1 VSAPIAPV
9 DALPVAPNPARRF
22 GTGWIS
28 GTLSVALAAV
38 GLFAVLCFHFP
49 AFLTVPNLREH
60 YPVPI
65 VRAVLHLV
73 LLAAFLLGFTSVMLR
88 QNKTLGLLGMSL
100 VLIAALLGGSRV
112 ALDNSL
118 RSDYYLGLDYA
129 LLLLIVYSL
138 VMIPLEKVFM
148 RREQGGVF
156 RKDWALDLTYFFVST
171 MLVQVTTY
179 LSLQPAYVLFNWAV
193 FPDVQTVVRAQPVFV
208 QILEIMLLA
217 DLMQYWVH
225 RLFHVIAWL
234 WKFHAIHHSTEV
246 MDWMAGNRMH
256 LVDLALTRSMVFVPA
271 YVLGFADLA
280 IYFYIVIV
288 AVQSVFIHANLNWNF
303 GWLEYVL
310 TTPRFHHWHHAM
322 EREATD
328 KNFAIHFPALDIL
341 FGSFYLPPGN
351 RWPGSY
357 GVHSSDVPG
366 NYFAQWVYPFLP
378 SPKPAPLPAAV
389 AASVDENGNSSSSRE
404 IS

>member
-1 VSAPIAPV
+1 MSAPV
-9 DALPVAPNPARRF
+9 DALAPPTIPARHF

-28 GTLSVALAAV
+28 GTLSVALAAA

-49 AFLTVPNLREH
+49 AYLTVPDLREH
-60 YPVPI
+60 YPVPM
-65 VRAVLHLV
+65 VRALLHLV
-73 LLAAFLLGFTSVMLR
+73 LVAGFLFGLMSVMLR
-88 QNKTLGLLGMSL
+88 QNKTLGLIGMSL

-112 ALDNSL
+112 ALDKDL

-138 VMIPLEKVFM
+138 VMIPLEKLFG

-156 RKDWALDLTYFFVST
+156 RKGWALDLTYFFVST

-193 FPDVQTVVRAQPVFV
+193 FPDVQAVVRGQPVV
-208 QILEIMLLA
+208 LQILEIMLLA
-217 DLMQYWVH
+217 DLMQYWAH
-225 RLFHVIAWL
+225 RLFHEISWL
-234 WKFHAIHHSTEV
+234 WKFHAVHHSAQV

-271 YVLGFADLA
+271 YVLGFADTA
-280 IYFYIVIV
+280 IYFYILIV
-288 AVQSVFIHANLNWNF
+288 AVQSAFIHANLNWKL

-310 TTPRFHHWHHAM
+310 VTPRFHHWHHAL

-328 KNFAIHFPALDIL
+328 KNFAIHFPLLDML
-341 FGSFYLPPGN
+341 FGSFYLPAGDQ
-351 RWPGSY
+351 WPAGY
-357 GVHSSDVPG
+357 GVHSSDVPE

-378 SPKPAPLPAAV
+378 TPKPVAAAV
-389 AASVDENGNSSSSRE
+389 GGHEKSPPDSTGTASA
-404 IS
+404 

>member
-1 VSAPIAPV
+1 MSAPI
-9 DALPVAPNPARRF
+9 DAIPPAIPPRHF

-49 AFLTVPNLREH
+49 AYLTVPNLREH

-73 LLAAFLLGFTSVMLR
+73 LLAGFLLGFVSVMLR
-88 QNKTLGLLGMSL
+88 QNKTLGLIGMSL

-112 ALDNSL
+112 ALDKEL
-118 RSDYYLGLDYA
+118 RSDYYLGLDFA
-129 LLLLIVYSL
+129 LLLLITYSMVL
-138 VMIPLEKVFM
+138 IPLEKLFA

-156 RKDWALDLTYFFVST
+156 RKGWALDLTYFFVST

-193 FPDVQTVVRAQPVFV
+193 FPDVQAVVRAQPVV
-208 QILEIMLLA
+208 LQILEIMFLA
-217 DLMQYWVH
+217 DLMQYWAH
-225 RLFHVIAWL
+225 RLFHEIAWL
-234 WKFHAIHHSTEV
+234 WKFHAVHHSAEV

-271 YVLGFADLA
+271 YVLGFADTA

-288 AVQSVFIHANLNWNF
+288 AVQSAFIHANLNWNF

-310 TTPRFHHWHHAM
+310 VTPRFHHWHHAL
-322 EREATD
+322 ERVATD
-328 KNFAIHFPALDIL
+328 KNFAIHFPLLDMM
-341 FGSFYLPPGN
+341 FGTFYLPAGD
-351 RWPGSY
+351 RWPAGY
-357 GVHSSDVPG
+357 GVHSSHVPD

-378 SPKPAPLPAAV
+378 EPKPAAVPGGSHEQPLDS
-389 AASVDENGNSSSSRE
+389 ASTANRFA
-404 IS
+404 